1 MATSYEEALKKQQE
15 DEALLKALGYTGQNT
30 GNTGAAAMASQAD
43 QVRLA
48 TENAQNNAQAQ
59 NAASGYAPGSGVLAA
74 RQYLQSIQQNKP
86 AAYQNRYSAQLE
98 DILGQIQ
105 GRAPFAYNAEDDPLY
120 GILADAYTRN
130 GRRAMQDTLG
140 EATALTGG
148 YNNSYAQSAAQQSYN
163 RYMDALSEKI
173 PELEARAYQR
183 YNDEGDRL
191 LQNYQL
197 LNQAENQEYSRSR
210 DTYSDWLNER
220 QLARQDYDTEYSRD
234 YGMWQDARNFAEQVR
249 QFDQNYDLT
258 KSTDERDYAYKVA
271 TAIMQKGMLPSAELL
286 MQAGIS
292 EADAKMIAGIVED
305 AVMYGGGNG
314 MGVVN
319 TKKKSGTGSA
329 GKATT
334 QGEALLSQT
343 DAQGLIDEYN
353 NRAQKIENLIID
365 ATNTGEKEANGF
377 LRGFGSTQ
385 TGLQEKIID
394 ALLNSGYTN
403 ESITAQPDIIN
414 AQRQALGIT
423 GGQTTTS
430 DKNAKANLETIAS
443 AYQNILKNA
452 ALSTGGTVKTN
463 KNLLKAP
470 EGGTNGLNVK
480 KSDYW
485 PKKKN

>member
-30 GNTGAAAMASQAD
+30 EITGAAAMASQPD

-59 NAASGYAPGSGVLAA
+59 NAASGYAPGSSVLAA
-74 RQYLQSIQQNKP
+74 QQYLQSIQQSKP
-86 AAYQNRYSAQLE
+86 AAYQNRYSAQME

-249 QFDQNYDLT
+249 QFDQNYELT

-271 TAIMQKGMLPSAELL
+271 MAIMQKGMLPSAELL

-319 TKKKSGTGSA
+319 TKKKSGGSGNGGNSQKSDTGGNSFLGNIYGA
-329 GKATT
+329 GYNYAENALEKA
-334 QGEALLSQT
+334 
-343 DAQGLIDEYN
+343 Y
-353 NRAQKIENLIID
+353 
-365 ATNTGEKEANGF
+365 NTGEKIAEILSKQDNTSFIQRVAAN
-377 LRGFGSTQ
+377 
-385 TGLQEKIID
+385 
-394 ALLNSGYTN
+394 ALNS
-403 ESITAQPDIIN
+403 N
-414 AQRQALGIT
+414 AQGILN
-423 GGQTTTS
+423 S
-430 DKNAKANLETIAS
+430 IAKIGVRE
-443 AYQNILKNA
+443 YDDILNA
-452 ALSTGGTVKTN
+452 AQKLNAQK
-463 KNLLKAP
+463 KA
-470 EGGTNGLNVK
+470 LNTK
-480 KSDYW
+480 K
-485 PKKKN
+485 